1 MVCIRLC
8 CDHNVTVSG
17 GGGSGDW
24 RRMEEAHL
32 DAGDQPPP
40 PPLSQSPPS

>member
-8 CDHNVTVSG
+8 CDHNGLSVAVET
-17 GGGSGDW
+17 GDW
-24 RRMEEAHL
+24 RIEEAHL
-32 DAGDQPPP
+32 DAGYQPPP